1 MTTNESLWA
10 PYRPNPADPW
20 DLRKVAHLHRRAG
33 FGATWTELQ
42 RDLKDGPTASVDRFL
57 DPPKPSADEQEVL
70 AGLRQSVLRHHTP
83 GIQRDPRL
91 QAWWLYQILYSRDPL
106 REKLTLF
113 WHGHFAT
120 SIRKVQQV
128 DWMLRQNETLR
139 RLALDGF
146 AEMLGAII
154 ADPAMLIW
162 LDGGTS
168 RKERPN
174 ENFAREFLELFTLG
188 VGHYTEKDIREA
200 ARAFTGWALLP
211 VIAPIPG
218 QDRNG
223 TYHDAPFDSSRF
235 DEGTKTFLNKT
246 GAWKAS
252 DVVRIT
258 LEQPAAAEF
267 LCRKLYRFFVSEN
280 GEAPAELIRP
290 LAHELRTHG
299 YSINHVIGVIL
310 RSRHFYD
317 PAVYRQRIKGPIE
330 FSAGLVRSLEVP
342 REQLNLFAL
351 ISACERQGQ
360 ELFAPPSVKGWDG
373 SRTWLNTATVLERA
387 NWANDLL
394 WGTPEL
400 NMAPYDPVAWARQQ
414 GISITQDGDALT
426 QLLLQQD
433 LAPKASDLVGRA
445 ASDGTA
451 DGLRKAVQLLVHCP
465 EYQLA

>member
-1 MTTNESLWA
+1 MTNEFLWA
-10 PYRPNPADPW
+10 PYRPSADNPW

-42 RDLKDGPTASVDRFL
+42 RDVQDGPAASVDRLL
-57 DPPKPSADEQEVL
+57 DLPKPSADEQEVL
-70 AGLRQSVLRHHTP
+70 AGLRQSVLQRRTP
-83 GIQRDPRL
+83 GIQRDPRV

-128 DWMLRQNETLR
+128 DWMVRQNETLR

-146 AEMLGAII
+146 AEMLAAII
-154 ADPAMLIW
+154 ADPAMLVW

-168 RKERPN
+168 RKEMPN

-188 VGHYTEKDIREA
+188 VGHYTEKDIRAA
-200 ARAFTGWALLP
+200 ARAFTGWTLLP
-211 VIAPIPG
+211 VVSSIPG
-218 QDRNG
+218 QDRSHN
-223 TYHDAPFDSSRF
+223 YNEAPYDSACFDA
-235 DEGTKTFLNKT
+235 GTKTFLNQT

-252 DVVRIT
+252 DIVRIT
-258 LEQPAAAEF
+258 LQQPAAAEF

-280 GEAPAELIRP
+280 GEASAESIRP

-299 YSINHVIGVIL
+299 YSIKHVIGVIL

-317 PAVYRQRIKGPIE
+317 PAVYRQRIKSPVE
-330 FSAGLVRSLEVP
+330 FSASLVRSLEVP
-342 REQLNLFAL
+342 REQVNLFAL
-351 ISACERQGQ
+351 ATACERQGQ

-373 SRTWLNTATVLERA
+373 GRTWLNTATVLERA

-400 NMAPYDPVAWARQQ
+400 NMVPYDPAAWGRQQ
-414 GISITQDGDALT
+414 GISIKQAGEAFT
-426 QLLLQQD
+426 QLLLQED
-433 LAPKASDLVGRA
+433 LAPKVMDLVGQA